1 MAFRATFLAVVAA
14 TLAGHLVALGFEIAA
29 AARFGTGRDADAL
42 AFALML
48 LVTLTGEVVG
58 WFSTLF
64 IPLYIDAG
72 VASPARAAALARR
85 VLGALVVFTVGAALL
100 LALGAP
106 LIVNLLAPA
115 LGERGIAVLRA
126 FAPLFVVLPLAGLF
140 AAMLQARGRFVGA
153 SLRQLA
159 WYGGGLVSIVVLAG
173 TLGAVAVPLGML
185 AGTAIFAVAL
195 GLAVLRLGA
204 PFAGDG
210 SGPTLGRLGTLLVP
224 LALLSAA
231 AAVNVTVERAL
242 AARLPEGSLA
252 ALTYA
257 WRLLNVPLA
266 LFVVNAT
273 AIMLPTL
280 AGHASRGDAGAVN
293 ALTGRALRIG
303 VVFAVPLAALAIAL
317 AEPLTQVLLERGAF
331 TATSTT
337 ATATAIA
344 WYAPGVIA
352 MAIVQILFRTYQA
365 VHALWPLA
373 WTVGT
378 GMAINIVLMSALTGL
393 LGFHGLP
400 LASSVSSFVLVV
412 LMLAGLRGRVH
423 GLGGALFARST
434 AAVAGAGIVAAA
446 AAWAVRGLAAGS
458 ASGLVTGAAAGVIVY
473 AGALAALAPGEARAA
488 LAAVVPAAQGR
499 PA

>member
-14 TLAGHLVALGFEIAA
+14 TLAGHLVALGFEIAT

-48 LVTLTGEVVG
+48 IVTLTGEVVG
-58 WFSTLF
+58 WLSTLF
-64 IPLYIDAG
+64 LPLYVDAG
-72 VASPARAAALARR
+72 TASPARAAALARR
-85 VLGALVVFTVGAALL
+85 VLGALIVLTIAGALL

-106 LIVNLLAPA
+106 LVVALLAPA
-115 LGERGIAVLRA
+115 LGGQGVAVLRA
-126 FAPLFVVLPLAGLF
+126 FAPLFALLPLVGLF
-140 AAMLQARGRFVGA
+140 AAMLQAHGRFVAA

-159 WYGGGLVSIVVLAG
+159 WYGGGLAGIVIFAG
-173 TLGAVAVPLGML
+173 TLGAVAAPLGML
-185 AGTAIFAVAL
+185 AGTVLFAAA
-195 GLAVLRLGA
+195 LAVGVLRITA
-204 PFAGDG
+204 PFAGAG
-210 SGPTLGRLGTLLVP
+210 GGPTLGRLGALLVP

-231 AAVNVTVERAL
+231 AAVNVAVERAL

-273 AIMLPTL
+273 AMLLPTL
-280 AGHASRGDAGAVN
+280 AGHAARGDAAAVE
-293 ALTGRALRIG
+293 ALTRRALRIG

-331 TATSTT
+331 TAASTA

-344 WYAPGVIA
+344 WYAPGVVA
-352 MAIVQILFRTYQA
+352 MAIVQILFRAYQA
-365 VHALWPLA
+365 VHALWALA
-373 WTVGT
+373 WTAGA
-378 GMAINIVLMSALTGL
+378 GMVVNIALMGALTPL

-400 LASSVSSFVLVV
+400 LASSVSGFVLVA
-412 LMLAGLRGRVH
+412 LMLVGLRGRVR
-423 GLGGALFARST
+423 GLGDALFARST
-434 AAVAGAGIVAAA
+434 VAVAGAGVAAA
-446 AAWAVRGLAAGS
+446 AAAWTARGLAGGTALGLLAG
-458 ASGLVTGAAAGVIVY
+458 GAAGVVVY

-488 LAAVVPAAQGR
+488 LAAVVPAGYGR